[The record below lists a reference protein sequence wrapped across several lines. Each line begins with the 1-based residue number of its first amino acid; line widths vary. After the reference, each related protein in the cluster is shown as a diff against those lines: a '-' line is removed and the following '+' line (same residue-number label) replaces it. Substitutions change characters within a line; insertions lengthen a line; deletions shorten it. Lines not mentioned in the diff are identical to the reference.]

1 MRNKKRKNKKKVKH
15 KIDKKR
21 KNLSKTVLKNALSIN
36 DIFILDEIYLKDSKK
51 IINMEINNY
60 IISNINIENK
70 DIDSILQKKKKLKC
84 DINYSQMSKLV
95 LDDLYLF
102 NRKNEKK
109 IVENKEINSLEIYT
123 EILQELDKY
132 KKNKMKINKCFLN
145 IPLNN
150 WGQWI
155 YN

>member
-70 DIDSILQKKKKLKC
+70 DIDSILQNRKKRKC

-102 NRKNEKK
+102 NRKNEK

-132 KKNKMKINKCFLN
+132 KKNKMKINKCFLD